1 MSNAPNHAPFRP
13 STSPDNTRSDRTMKT
28 ASDNQS
34 QDAIKIDAWFTG
46 TLLITFFR
54 LMLGAWMI
62 VNGLNHLLPMWGLPN
77 IYPQPLGTLHLSNV
91 MLVTMIETGLFDY
104 VKVAEL
110 LVGLCLVF
118 NRFVPL
124 ALVIALPLGLVVF
137 YNSIVLNLRFERL
150 FSFFMAVWC
159 TYMNVVLLLAYVKYY
174 IPMLQFKA
182 PVGKVEDLRLLKNI
196 FHTEEQTKSE

>member
-1 MSNAPNHAPFRP
+1 
-13 STSPDNTRSDRTMKT
+13 MKT
-28 ASDNQS
+28 VAENNNQ
-34 QDAIKIDAWFTG
+34 DTIKIDGWFLG
-46 TLLITFFR
+46 TLVITFFR
-54 LMLGAWMI
+54 VMLGAWMI
-62 VNGLNHLLPMWGLPN
+62 VNGLNHLLPMWGIPN
-77 IYPQPLGTLHLSNV
+77 IYPQPLGTLHLSNA
-91 MLVTMIETGLFDY
+91 MLVSMIETGLFDY

-150 FSFFMAVWC
+150 LSFYMAVWC

-182 PVGKVEDLRLLKNI
+182 PVGKVKDVCLLKDI
-196 FHTEEQTKSE
+196 FQSEEKSKQI

>member
-1 MSNAPNHAPFRP
+1 MNKNA
-13 STSPDNTRSDRTMKT
+13 TDNP
-28 ASDNQS
+28 S
-34 QDAIKIDAWFTG
+34 QDTIQINGWFTG
-46 TLLITFFR
+46 TLIITFFR

-137 YNSIVLNLRFERL
+137 YNSIVLNLRFERI

-159 TYMNVVLLLAYVKYY
+159 TYMNIVLLLAYIKYY

-182 PVGKVEDLRLLKNI
+182 PVGKIEDLRQIKNI
-196 FHTEEQTKSE
+196 FGSDEQAKND